1 MTLYYILKYESKQCC
16 NVGFFSFSVPIDGEN
31 SGLFVDLYVNWP
43 KSTLLSGRLGYYYHI
58 SIEK

>member
-1 MTLYYILKYESKQCC
+1 MTLYYILNYESKQCC

-43 KSTLLSGRLGYYYHI
+43 KSTLLSGRLGY
-58 SIEK
+58 